1 MDDTEGAGALN
12 KAGCGGC
19 ECGCGVRMGAVGA
32 VWGGVRVHGT
42 GWEQVG
48 VEVGVEA
55 GVSVDAGK
63 GRRTR
68 MRMRGWEG
76 EADDG

>member
-42 GWEQVG
+42 GWERVG
-48 VEVGVEA
+48 VEVGA
-55 GVSVDAGK
+55 SVDAGK

-76 EADDG
+76 RQMTDDG

>member
-1 MDDTEGAGALN
+1 MRCA
-12 KAGCGGC
+12 
-19 ECGCGVRMGAVGA
+19 VGAVGA

-42 GWEQVG
+42 GWERVG
-48 VEVGVEA
+48 VEVGVEVGA
-55 GVSVDAGK
+55 SVDAGK

-76 EADDG
+76 RQMTDDG